1 MERDELEIAA
11 QCSLDG
17 TVGYERED
25 TGSGIKSAD
34 DPLGLRAP
42 ELPPLTAERDDH
54 MHGAAASVGVLAD
67 MMERI
72 QAENPQPELS
82 EAGKNGMVTAL
93 EVAHRAAVFYV
104 EALMSG
110 AEQALSVGVGRDE
123 HGRPLFIKLVAV
135 DDIGGTLATRTERVV
150 EYVPSPDA
158 LRALASLAQ
167 RNPEA
172 TRQQLVDRAVISAAP
187 VILTK
192 Q

>member
-1 MERDELEIAA
+1 MDAA
-11 QCSLDG
+11 IQ
-17 TVGYERED
+17 
-25 TGSGIKSAD
+25 SA
-34 DPLGLRAP
+34 AP

-72 QAENPQPELS
+72 QGDNSPVELS
-82 EAGKNGMVTAL
+82 ESGKAGMVTAL

-104 EALMSG
+104 ESLMSG
-110 AEQALSVGVGRDE
+110 AEQALSIGVGRDE
-123 HGRPLFIKLVAV
+123 HGRPLFIKMVAV
-135 DDIGGTLATRTERVV
+135 DDVGGTLAARTERVI

-158 LRALASLAQ
+158 LQALAALAK

-172 TRQQLVDRAVISAAP
+172 NRQQLVDRAVISAAP